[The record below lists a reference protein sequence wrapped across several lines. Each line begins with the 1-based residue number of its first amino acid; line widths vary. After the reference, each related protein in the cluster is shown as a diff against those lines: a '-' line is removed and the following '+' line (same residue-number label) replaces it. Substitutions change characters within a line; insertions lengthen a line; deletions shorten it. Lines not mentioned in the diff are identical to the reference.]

1 MSELEDVQTTVAV
14 IDGLRSRIAALEA
27 EAERLT
33 TWAERSEQLAVD
45 EGSKRAKAEAHA
57 ADCKRLVTA
66 CENDIDAE
74 RMKRRE
80 VEAARDEFQQ
90 RLLDELAKNALTP
103 TGRDRLEQA
112 EAALATES
120 LKWQDE
126 SLKNLIRAG
135 EAEAALAERDR
146 MMQLAYRQAGS
157 PTTEE
162 GAIIGRDEWL
172 ADLKARAKEAAP

>member
-146 MMQLAYRQAGS
+146 MLRR
-157 PTTEE
+157 EW
-162 GAIIGRDEWL
+162 RDYHSGVSMDRVCLSLDDWM
-172 ADLKARAKEAAP
+172 ADLRARAEEAK